1 MASRRQYIGDDV
13 DYVRERKS
21 HNYYPYEINNCK
33 LANTTI
39 QIVCNCGDSIVN
51 LQNSFVKI
59 CGTATQSN
67 GQKLD
72 TLRPVNGFVF
82 GLISEARLI
91 LGNHVVES
99 VRHSHLNSI
108 FKSYLFYS
116 RTQLRHSLA
125 GYLFEKTG
133 EKVIDANGNWEVL
146 IPLNLIFD
154 IASNLDYIYYTRI
167 EIILQR
173 SVEDA
178 NFFRRVNKIT
188 TGADGAALEVVSNET
203 GVVTFNKICA
213 QLEHVT
219 LENTPTSKILN
230 SISNNVLQKFE
241 YNKSSL
247 YVHPNLTNVNKINI
261 PIKTFSFKS
270 LPTYIVVGFTRVKL
284 NDWKINY
291 ADLFLNNANNVIV
304 YLNGNAFPPTRWE
317 IDEGKN
323 QNCQMFNEYLKMFQG
338 YHNDTSNYDVAL
350 KKEEFDKNF
359 PVFVI
364 PINGKMFSPLNTAID
379 LSVELEAGSSGF
391 ETGSSALFFILYK
404 EKFNFSILQN
414 EIINVRE

>member
-1 MASRRQYIGDDV
+1 MAGRSQYIVGDA

-21 HNYYPYEINNCK
+21 HNYFPYEINNSK

-39 QIVCNCGDSIVN
+39 QIVCNCGDSVIN

-59 CGTATQSN
+59 CGTATQAN

-72 TLRPVNGFVF
+72 TLKPVNGFIL
-82 GLISEARLI
+82 GLFAEARLI

-99 VRHSHLNSI
+99 VRHSHLNSL
-108 FKSYLFYS
+108 FKSYIFHS

-125 GYLFEKTG
+125 GFLFEKTG
-133 EKVIDANGNWEVL
+133 EKVIDTNGNWEVL
-146 IPLNLIFD
+146 IPLDLIFD
-154 IASNLDYIYYTRI
+154 IAGNRDFIYYTRI

-173 SVEDA
+173 TVEDC
-178 NFFRRVNKIT
+178 NFFRRVNKTT
-188 TGADGAALEVVSNET
+188 TGADNLQVEVVSNET
-203 GVVTFNKICA
+203 GVVTFNKMCA

-219 LENTPTSKILN
+219 LESGPTSKILN

-247 YVHPNLTNVNKINI
+247 YIHPNLTSVNKINI

-270 LPTYIVVGFTRVKL
+270 LPLYVVIGFTRVKL
-284 NDWKINY
+284 NDWKYNY
-291 ADLFLNNANNVIV
+291 GDLFLNNANNAAV
-304 YLNGNAFPPTRWE
+304 YLNGNAFPPTRWDL
-317 IDEGKN
+317 DESKN
-323 QNCQMFNEYLKMFQG
+323 QNSQMFAEYVKMFQF
-338 YHNDTSNYDVAL
+338 YHNDNSNCDVAL

-359 PVFVI
+359 PIFCI

-379 LSVELEAGSSGF
+379 LSVELEAGGSGF
-391 ETGSSALFFILYK
+391 EMGSTALFFILYK